1 MGNKDSKESPNAQE
15 SDESDTDSSLTEDIS
30 TQLGTHEEQHRD
42 NNEHYSILGSD
53 GDQLDCSM
61 SAEETTIV
69 TSGDADSDVHEHIN
83 QAVSGTI
90 HGSPKSMTDEQSTT
104 SKEDNR
110 CKVLAFIYCI
120 SA

>member
-1 MGNKDSKESPNAQE
+1 MGNKDSKETQSAQK
-15 SDESDTDSSLTEDIS
+15 SDESGADSSLAEDLS
-30 TQLGTHEEQHRD
+30 TQLGTHEEHGD
-42 NNEHYSILGSD
+42 NNEHDTILGSD